1 MKLCKTKEEYINYV
15 APFARKACKRY
26 GYLPSVLIAQS
37 VLENGAG
44 VPAFFDNPGVA
55 DLVKYNNMVGI
66 KVGLL
71 AESWADK
78 TVWPGGVLN
87 KDTPETYG
95 NKSVTINDNF
105 RTYDNVE
112 QSFADYLLFMKY
124 GAYTKGGTPKYGDAV
139 LGIKDYKTLIRRV
152 HELGYATGKTY
163 SDHVIKIIEDED
175 LTRFDDLTGVTPT
188 IYTPG
193 YRKPA
198 QKKVIKLPAM
208 KITNITA
215 RNKSEV
221 PHKRWSDPKEHDYDV
236 KFIVVHYLG
245 VPNADNP
252 DLYGG
257 GYGGHYNVERN
268 GQIFKA
274 ADPKTD
280 VIWHCGGELQ
290 GSGGHTFFKICT
302 NYNSIGV
309 ECGVCYTEKVKEGDG
324 DSNKWYFTEETQ
336 KSLVQLVSSLMD
348 EYKISED
355 HVIRHYDV
363 TGKIC
368 PNPYVKNNGLKTSW
382 TWSEFKNNLKQY
394 RKDGTITIPDRS
406 SGGVIGEAAEKV
418 KEAAKSYL
426 QKGDSGDA
434 VKTMQKMLI
443 ECGYSCGAAGADGQ
457 FGSGTLKAVEL
468 FQKTAGLTV
477 DGLYGIRSRAALETA
492 YKAVMAAEKTEKKT
506 DAASVFLKAVK
517 AVADK
522 AKKEGWHYGD
532 SHATPPCSDKT
543 ISCDRIVARALW
555 DLGYT
560 DQRRGGITCND
571 MPTYLHEHGFIG
583 TTKKSEIKAGAVVA
597 VGQTLDN
604 IEHVFVVESYNAK
617 TDMCR
622 KYDTGSDARIKHG
635 AYYTNVKLCEWSNR
649 KFLAAWNVPAG
660 LKGQTKPKPSPAP
673 APAPSGTVWNGVDYK
688 PVYNYTYY
696 RKKYPDLRKAF
707 GTDKAAYFK
716 HFCEHGMHECRKA
729 SSNFDVK
736 KYRTKYED
744 LQKAF
749 GNDWPKYYEH
759 YCVHGKF
766 ENRKAK

>member
-1 MKLCKTKEEYINYV
+1 MKICKTKEEYINYV
-15 APFARKACKRY
+15 APFAQKACKRY
-26 GYLPSVLIAQS
+26 GYLPSVLVAQAC
-37 VLENGAG
+37 LENGYG

-71 AESWADK
+71 SESWADK
-78 TVWPGGVLN
+78 TVWTGGVLN

-95 NKSVTINDNF
+95 NKNVTKNDNF

-139 LGIKDYKTLIRRV
+139 LGIKDYKKLIRRV

-163 SDHVIKIIEDED
+163 SDHVIKIIEDNK
-175 LTRFDDLTGVTPT
+175 LTKYDDLSGVEPT
-188 IYTPG
+188 KYTPG
-193 YRKPA
+193 YREKKEPKIVKLLALKINDITPSNKA
-198 QKKVIKLPAM
+198 QIPRSRGNT
-208 KITNITA
+208 KI
-215 RNKSEV
+215 R
-221 PHKRWSDPKEHDYDV
+221 
-236 KFIVVHYLG
+236 FIVCHYLG

-252 DLYGG
+252 YLYGG
-257 GYGGHYNVERN
+257 GYGGHFYIHRN
-268 GQIFKA
+268 GTTFCA
-274 ADPKTD
+274 ADPKTA
-280 VIWHCGGELQ
+280 VVWHCGGGLQ
-290 GSGGHTFFKICT
+290 GSGGHQFYGECT
-302 NYNSIGV
+302 NYNSIGI
-309 ECGVCYTEKVKEGDG
+309 ECGVYYTENVKEGDG
-324 DSNKWYFTEETQ
+324 DSNKWYFSEETQ
-336 KSLVQLVSSLMD
+336 ESLVRLVSKLMD
-348 EYKISED
+348 EYKIDID

-368 PNPYVKNNGLKTSW
+368 PNPYVKNNGLRTSW
-382 TWSEFKNNLKQY
+382 TWSEFKNNLRQY

-406 SGGVIGEAAEKV
+406 SGGVIGQAAEKV
-418 KEAAKSYL
+418 KEVAKSYL
-426 QKGDSGDA
+426 QKGDKGDA

-443 ECGYSCGAAGADGQ
+443 KCGYSCGAAGADGQ
-457 FGSGTLKAVEL
+457 FGFGTLKAVEQ

-477 DGLYGIRSRAALETA
+477 DGLYGIRSRAALEAA
-492 YKAVMAAEKTEKKT
+492 YKAVMAAEKTEKQT

-560 DQRRGGITCND
+560 DQRKGGITCND

-597 VGQTLDN
+597 VGQTLDS
-604 IEHVFVVESYNAK
+604 IEHVFVVESYNAQ

-635 AYYTNVKLCEWSNR
+635 AYYTNVRLCEWSNR
-649 KFLAAWNVPAG
+649 KFLAAWNVPDD

-707 GTDKAAYFK
+707 GNDKDAYFK

-736 KYRTKYED
+736 KYRAKYED
-744 LQKAF
+744 LQKVF